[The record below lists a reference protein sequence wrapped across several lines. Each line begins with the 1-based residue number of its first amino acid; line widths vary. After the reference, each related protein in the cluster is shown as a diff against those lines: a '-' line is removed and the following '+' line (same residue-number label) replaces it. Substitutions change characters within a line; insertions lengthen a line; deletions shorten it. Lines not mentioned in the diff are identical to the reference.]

1 MHSLLPVAFIVD
13 FTYLI
18 INFSPQYR
26 RLSQGVFFDVGNVP
40 TTCIGVGE
48 LAKNPQQLP
57 LLRGGEYTVRTASHL
72 RTDCPVPRS
81 A

>member
-1 MHSLLPVAFIVD
+1 MHSLLPVAFIVY
-13 FTYLI
+13 FTYPI
-18 INFSPQYR
+18 FNFPPQYR
-26 RLSQGVFFDVGNVP
+26 RLSQGVFFGIGKIP
-40 TTCIGVGE
+40 TTRVRVGE

-57 LLRGGEYTVRTASHL
+57 LLRGRECIIRTAGHL